1 MNLQNRCDVEVAKRE
16 IDKKLDKIGPIIA
29 LRARPPP

>member
-1 MNLQNRCDVEVAKRE
+1 VEVAKRE

-29 LRARPPP
+29 LRARPSPLP